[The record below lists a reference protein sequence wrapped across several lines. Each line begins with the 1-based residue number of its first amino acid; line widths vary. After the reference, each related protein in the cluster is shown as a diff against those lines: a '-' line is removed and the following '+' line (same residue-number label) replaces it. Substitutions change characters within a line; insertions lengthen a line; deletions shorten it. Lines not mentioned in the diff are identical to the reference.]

1 MHCSI
6 DANIGYAGLAAYKN
20 DKLAET
26 DYVTLI
32 DAGDAIQGEAIGTLS
47 KGSYIS
53 DIMDFI
59 GYDYACLL
67 YTSGLPY
74 SEIHGQRILPK
85 QQNR

>member
-1 MHCSI
+1 MIS
-6 DANIGYAGLAAYKN
+6 
-20 DKLAET
+20 LAET

-59 GYDYACLL
+59 GYDYAVPGNHEFDYGMDTFLNL
-67 YTSGLPY
+67 AERAGYEY
-74 SEIHGQRILPK
+74 SAVIL
-85 QQNR
+85 